1 MNRTL
6 EKDLWITLDLLYK
19 GDSNVLDRIN
29 GDYIISNYFKIPDY
43 AKDWNQSD
51 KIKVVENLQ
60 KKIGSFIKLNSK
72 MKEKVH
78 ILFIVIPCDKKDFI
92 HKTANL
98 HISKI
103 IFVRHGGSITKKQN
117 GQKKN

>member
-1 MNRTL
+1 
-6 EKDLWITLDLLYK
+6 
-19 GDSNVLDRIN
+19 
-29 GDYIISNYFKIPDY
+29 
-43 AKDWNQSD
+43 
-51 KIKVVENLQ
+51 
-60 KKIGSFIKLNSK
+60 

-117 GQKKN
+117 GQKKIKSWASVPTLEDCTFRIDKKPAFSF